1 MGHRIL
7 VETTQVSLYQFR
19 RKRGGLVVQVSFQ
32 SVAIALLSFAKW
44 QRYCYAECRTS
55 SHLVS
60 LLVRSVLH
68 RPRLRLVVLSGLMF
82 YLN

>member
-32 SVAIALLSFAKW
+32 SVAIALLW
-44 QRYCYAECRTS
+44 HRYCYAECRTS